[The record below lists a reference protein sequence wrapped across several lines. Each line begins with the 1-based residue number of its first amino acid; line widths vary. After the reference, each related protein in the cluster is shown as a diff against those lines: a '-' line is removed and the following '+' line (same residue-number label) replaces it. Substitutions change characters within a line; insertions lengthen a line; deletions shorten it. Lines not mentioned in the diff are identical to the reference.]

1 MAVALLLLL
10 YMLTS
15 ISKSKAAT
23 SNAQLSL
30 SEDGLP
36 KVVQVGVISA
46 SDDVIIGENEQLI
59 SNSDSNHTY
68 GTY

>member
-36 KVVQVGVISA
+36 KVVQVGVTSA

>member
-1 MAVALLLLL
+1 MR
-10 YMLTS
+10 S
-15 ISKSKAAT
+15 
-23 SNAQLSL
+23 SL

-36 KVVQVGVISA
+36 KVVQVGVTSA

>member
-1 MAVALLLLL
+1 
-10 YMLTS
+10 MLTS

-36 KVVQVGVISA
+36 KVVQVGVTSA